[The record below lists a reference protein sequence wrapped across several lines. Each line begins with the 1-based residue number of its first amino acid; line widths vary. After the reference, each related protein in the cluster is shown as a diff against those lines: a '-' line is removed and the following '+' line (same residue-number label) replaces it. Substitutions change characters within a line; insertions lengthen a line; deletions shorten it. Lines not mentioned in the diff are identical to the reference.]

1 MKTFEPTK
9 RKLAM
14 ISQPM
19 NGLTDEEIEET
30 RERAIKFLKKNGY
43 KVANTLFT
51 DDWYS
56 ESAMKERG
64 VVNIPIYYLAKSLEN
79 MSLCDVAYF
88 CDGWEDARG
97 CRIEHEVAEA
107 YDLDIIYAVDE
118 EVLSEEQL
126 AFMKGL
132 DHAEEVLEE
141 YFDLVQNAWSGCAE
155 EYKRS
160 AKILKNGAIRWV
172 HGAQFQ
178 KAAEFLEGAEV
189 E

>member
-1 MKTFEPTK
+1 MINNPKA

-30 RERAIKFLKKNGY
+30 HKKARRHLERLGY
-43 KVANTLFT
+43 TVAETYTSNA
-51 DDWYS
+51 
-56 ESAMKERG
+56 EKE
-64 VVNIPIYYLAKSLEN
+64 NPIYFLSLALET
-79 MSLCDVAYF
+79 MAQCEVVYF
-88 CDGWEDARG
+88 CEGWEDYRG

-107 YDLDIIYAVDE
+107 YDLGIIYSTDE
-118 EVLSEEQL
+118 ELLSDEQL

>member
-1 MKTFEPTK
+1 MKNRDRIIEALKCETEEQREYVHEHICCPYSYEELYDDGKGFCELNQAEFEKNTRGSCIECK
-9 RKLAM
+9 VDWLM
-14 ISQPM
+14 Q
-19 NGLTDEEIEET
+19 EE
-30 RERAIKFLKKNGY
+30 AKK
-43 KVANTLFT
+43 
-51 DDWYS
+51 
-56 ESAMKERG
+56 KE
-64 VVNIPIYYLAKSLEN
+64 L
-79 MSLCDVAYF
+79 
-88 CDGWEDARG
+88 
-97 CRIEHEVAEA
+97 
-107 YDLDIIYAVDE
+107 
-118 EVLSEEQL
+118 LSDEQL
-126 AFMKGL
+126 AFIKGL

>member
-9 RKLAM
+9 RKVAM

-19 NGLTDEEIEET
+19 NGLTNEEIDET
-30 RERAIKFLKKNGY
+30 HKKARRHLERLGY
-43 KVANTLFT
+43 TVAETYN
-51 DDWYS
+51 S
-56 ESAMKERG
+56 NAEKE
-64 VVNIPIYYLAKSLEN
+64 NPIYCLSLALET
-79 MSLCDVAYF
+79 MAQCEVVYF
-88 CDGWEDARG
+88 CEGWEAYRG

-107 YDLDIIYAVDE
+107 YDLGIIYATDE
-118 EVLSEEQL
+118 ELLSDEQL

>member
-1 MKTFEPTK
+1 MINNPKE

-30 RERAIKFLKKNGY
+30 HKKARGHLERLGY
-43 KVANTLFT
+43 TVAETYTSNA
-51 DDWYS
+51 
-56 ESAMKERG
+56 EKE
-64 VVNIPIYYLAKSLEN
+64 NPIYCLSLALET
-79 MSLCDVAYF
+79 MAQCEVVYF
-88 CDGWEDARG
+88 CEGWEDYRG

-107 YDLDIIYAVDE
+107 YDLGIIYATDE
-118 EVLSEEQL
+118 ELLSDEQL

-178 KAAEFLEGAEV
+178 KAAEFLEGAAV

>member
-1 MKTFEPTK
+1 MVSETHVTK
-9 RKLAM
+9 E
-14 ISQPM
+14 
-19 NGLTDEEIEET
+19 N
-30 RERAIKFLKKNGY
+30 
-43 KVANTLFT
+43 
-51 DDWYS
+51 
-56 ESAMKERG
+56 
-64 VVNIPIYYLAKSLEN
+64 PIYCLGLFIEA
-79 MSLCDVAYF
+79 MSQCEAVYF
-88 CDGWEDARG
+88 CDGWEDTRG

-107 YDLDIIYAVDE
+107 YGLDIIYATDE

>member
-9 RKLAM
+9 RKVAM

-19 NGLTDEEIEET
+19 NGLTEEEIEET
-30 RERAIKFLKKNGY
+30 RKKARRHLERLGY
-43 KVANTLFT
+43 KVVETYTSNAEKGN
-51 DDWYS
+51 
-56 ESAMKERG
+56 
-64 VVNIPIYYLAKSLEN
+64 PIYCLSLALET
-79 MSLCDVAYF
+79 MAQCDAVYF
-88 CDGWEDARG
+88 CTGWDDYRG
-97 CRIEHEVAEA
+97 CRIEHSVAVA
-107 YDLDIIYAVDE
+107 YDLDIIYAQDE
-118 EVLSEEQL
+118 EVLSDEQL

>member
-1 MKTFEPTK
+1 MYYDIDTGKV
-9 RKLAM
+9 AM

-30 RERAIKFLKKNGY
+30 RKKARRHLERLGY
-43 KVANTLFT
+43 KVAETYT
-51 DDWYS
+51 S
-56 ESAMKERG
+56 KAEKE
-64 VVNIPIYYLAKSLEN
+64 NPIYCLSLALET
-79 MSLCDVAYF
+79 MSQCEAVYF
-88 CDGWEDARG
+88 CEGWEDYRG
-97 CRIEHEVAEA
+97 CRIEHEAAKA
-107 YDLDIIYAVDE
+107 YDLDIIYATDE
-118 EVLSEEQL
+118 EVLSGEQL

>member
-1 MKTFEPTK
+1 MQTSEPTNRK
-9 RKLAM
+9 RAM
-14 ISQPM
+14 ISLPM
-19 NGLTDEEIEET
+19 MDRTREEIWKVWN
-30 RERAIKFLKKNGY
+30 RAKEQLEKKGY
-43 KVANTLFT
+43 LVICTVFPQGYAEQNDPL
-51 DDWYS
+51 W
-56 ESAMKERG
+56 
-64 VVNIPIYYLAKSLEN
+64 LLSLVLN
-79 MSLCDVAYF
+79 KMSDCDAVYF

-107 YDLDIIYAVDE
+107 YGLDIIYAEDE

>member
-1 MKTFEPTK
+1 MFEPTK
-9 RKLAM
+9 RKVAM
-14 ISQPM
+14 ISLPM
-19 NGLTDEEIEET
+19 KDRAREEILNSWNRVKYKLEMRGYIVVDTVFPQSYVELD
-30 RERAIKFLKKNGY
+30 EPLFMLSLAINK
-43 KVANTLFT
+43 
-51 DDWYS
+51 
-56 ESAMKERG
+56 
-64 VVNIPIYYLAKSLEN
+64 
-79 MSLCDVAYF
+79 MSDCDTVYF
-88 CDGWEDARG
+88 CKGWEQARG
-97 CRIEHEVAEA
+97 CRCEHLIADT
-107 YDLDIIYAVDE
+107 YGLNIIYEDGEESEDE
-118 EVLSEEQL
+118 EVLSDEQL
-126 AFMKGL
+126 AFMTGL

>member
-1 MKTFEPTK
+1 MYYDIDTGKV
-9 RKLAM
+9 AM

-19 NGLTDEEIEET
+19 NGLTEEEIEET
-30 RERAIKFLKKNGY
+30 RKKARRHLERLGY
-43 KVANTLFT
+43 KVAETYT
-51 DDWYS
+51 S
-56 ESAMKERG
+56 KAEKE
-64 VVNIPIYYLAKSLEN
+64 NPIYCLSLALET
-79 MSLCDVAYF
+79 MAQCEAVYF
-88 CDGWEDARG
+88 CEGWEDYRG
-97 CRIEHEVAEA
+97 CRIEHEVAKT
-107 YDLDIIYAVDE
+107 YDLDIIYATDE
-118 EVLSEEQL
+118 EVLSEEQI

-160 AKILKNGAIRWV
+160 AKILKTGAIRWV

-178 KAAEFLEGAEV
+178 KAAEFLDGAGV